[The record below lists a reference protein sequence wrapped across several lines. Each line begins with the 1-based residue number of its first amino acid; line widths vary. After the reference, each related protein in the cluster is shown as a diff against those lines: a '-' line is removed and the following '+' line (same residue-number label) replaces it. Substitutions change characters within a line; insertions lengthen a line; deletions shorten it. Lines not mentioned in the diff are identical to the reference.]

1 MERLPYRRT
10 EAVCAALYALLAAGS
25 VLVVEGASNRLPA
38 ASGVEPAPGVAVGF
52 LAVGLFWLCAVAAA
66 AMAAVVLAVNL
77 RRRWGGY
84 DVDSVTQGAALAVLG
99 CLAAAS
105 VAGLW
110 LESLPLALTFAFV
123 ALVVAPAVLLV
134 ATVGGRIRDRI
145 ETSA

>member
-10 EAVCAALYALLAAGS
+10 EAVCATLYALLAAGS

-38 ASGVEPAPGVAVGF
+38 ASGEPAPGIAVGF

-84 DVDSVTQGAALAVLG
+84 GVDSVTQGAALAVLG

-105 VAGLW
+105 VAGVGF
-110 LESLPLALTFAFV
+110 ESLPLALTFAFV